1 MQPFLSIV
9 IPIYNTEKYLPNCV
23 ESVLVQKF
31 DNWELLLINDGSTDS
46 CPQIIDDYS
55 RADSRMR
62 AFHKQ
67 NGGVYSGFNLG
78 LEQAHGKY
86 IMFGGSDDILEPNAL
101 EKIAEQ
107 AEEYDYDIIFIN
119 FATYV
124 CDNEQN
130 IIRLHT
136 DKSPIKDKLR
146 IIEKLE
152 IKQQWIELLRFG
164 LLRNPVNAYK
174 LSIINKYRF
183 REDIY
188 GADYLLNLQIADDI
202 TSVSCYPEHLYNAL
216 IYENIED
223 ENFNVSNNKYYT
235 YEHDM
240 FNEFYLGYK
249 SLFLKWNL
257 LDDSRLALI
266 STLRME
272 HYFKVQLNNVFAF
285 NNKNTPAEN
294 IDIITNYYDD
304 IILETAIISERLTE
318 VDNTLFNTIM
328 HIIQNNEISSDFDNP
343 VLKLYLAFS
352 NQAISFEQLKLE
364 ITNALLNY
372 KNPYRIGF
380 ENYKTLSAEYPQIA
394 DHNLLN
400 YLETER
406 TARKLLY
413 TGNFEQALDTIIQL
427 FNSAI
432 STPEQYVI
440 LALCGY
446 HLGLTEDSKNAIETG
461 LDIFPDYLRL
471 EELRDIINIERNN

>member
-1 MQPFLSIV
+1 MQPLISII
-9 IPIYNTEKYLPNCV
+9 IPVYNTEKYLPNFV
-23 ESVLVQKF
+23 KSVLTQQF

-46 CPQIIDDYS
+46 CPQIIDDYAM
-55 RADSRMR
+55 ADSRIR

-78 LEQAHGKY
+78 LEQSHGKY

-119 FATYV
+119 MSSHV
-124 CDNEQN
+124 CDNDQN
-130 IIRLHT
+130 IIRANTQATVMTSPLKIIG
-136 DKSPIKDKLR
+136 KSEIEQQYSEFLR
-146 IIEKLE
+146 L
-152 IKQQWIELLRFG
+152 G
-164 LLRNPVNAYK
+164 LVRNPINVYK

-183 REDIY
+183 REDLY
-188 GADYLLNLQIADDI
+188 GADYLMNLHIANDI
-202 TSVSCYPEHLYNAL
+202 TSASCYPKNLYNGL

-223 ENFNVSNNKYYT
+223 ENFNVSSKKYYP

-240 FNEFYLGYK
+240 FNEFYTGYK
-249 SLFLKWNL
+249 NLFAKWNL
-257 LDDSRLALI
+257 LDEYRLSLLSI
-266 STLRME
+266 IRVDYLE
-272 HYFKVQLNNVFAF
+272 KLQLTNIFAF

-304 IILETAIISERLTE
+304 IILETAIISNRLSE
-318 VDNTLFNTIM
+318 VDNAIFNTIIY
-328 HIIQNNEISSDFDNP
+328 IIQNNEISSNFDNP
-343 VLKLYLAFS
+343 VVKLYLALS
-352 NQAISFEQLKLE
+352 DQTISFDQLKLE

-380 ENYKTLSAEYPQIA
+380 ETYKNLSAEHPQIVNY
-394 DHNLLN
+394 DLLN

-413 TGNFEQALDTIIQL
+413 TCNFEQALDTVIQL
-427 FNSAI
+427 FESTI

-440 LALCGY
+440 LAICGY
-446 HLGLTEDSKNAIETG
+446 HLGLTEDSKNAVETG
-461 LDIFPDYLRL
+461 LDIFPNYPRL
-471 EELRDIINIERNN
+471 EELRDKLNFNL